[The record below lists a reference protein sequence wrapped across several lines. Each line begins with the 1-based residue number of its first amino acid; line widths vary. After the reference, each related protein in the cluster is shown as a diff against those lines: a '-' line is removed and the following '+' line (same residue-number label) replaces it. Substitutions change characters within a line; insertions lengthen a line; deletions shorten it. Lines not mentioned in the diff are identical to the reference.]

1 MFDPETGPLH
11 HVLALLRTRP
21 SLISP
26 SILCSDCHQ
35 PEALDVGLRYRLVQP
50 QNGEAGRASLKTQE
64 IDGSKH
70 ALPEG
75 LTENLRDG
83 V

>member
-21 SLISP
+21 SLTSP
-26 SILCSDCHQ
+26 SILYSDCHQ
-35 PEALDVGLRYRLVQP
+35 PKALDVCLRYRLVQP
-50 QNGEAGRASLKTQE
+50 QNEEAGRASSKTQE

-70 ALPEG
+70 VLPEG
-75 LTENLRDG
+75 LTEMLRDG